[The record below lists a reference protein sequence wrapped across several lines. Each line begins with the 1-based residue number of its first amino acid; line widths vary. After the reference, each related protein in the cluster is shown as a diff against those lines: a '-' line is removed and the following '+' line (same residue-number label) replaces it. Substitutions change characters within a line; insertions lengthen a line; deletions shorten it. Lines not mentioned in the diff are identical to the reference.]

1 MDSKAMEIR
10 TKIRNWLISEG
21 YETNKAYGIGGNLP
35 HTVGIAGDMFV
46 LVKPNHSG
54 RKDVRVIAVYPT
66 EVLDYENNTPLIDNR
81 WKSVNSFKYESKEE
95 LRSILQG
102 LVTMKYGCWIEG

>member
-21 YETNKAYGIGGNLP
+21 YETNKAYGMGIV

-46 LVKPNHSG
+46 LVKPSFPWG
-54 RKDVRVIAVYPT
+54 KYARVIAVSPT
-66 EVLDYENNTPLIDNR
+66 EVSDYEIDSPFMDNNWMIQNTFR
-81 WKSVNSFKYESKEE
+81 YKTKTE
-95 LRSILQG
+95 LKSILQK
-102 LVTMKYGCWIEG
+102 LVIPEYGRWEEE